1 MREFRT
7 IFDLVK
13 KHRIAFLIGPIFV
26 LVTNSLRVVSP
37 ELVQFAIDF
46 ISDEDEAPSLAG
58 RTVLATADTLG
69 LTYEGAAIVTLTAA
83 MIITAALCQ
92 GVFQFSMR
100 YVMIGASRRVE
111 FDLRQRV
118 FDHLQTLPPSAF
130 ESMRIGDIMTRSTS
144 DIESIRMCVGPAIMY
159 LTNTLTVLPI
169 CLVMMFFKN
178 PALALLSMIP
188 LALLTIA
195 IRLIMPR
202 MYKHS
207 RAVQE
212 QMSAISTHAQ
222 ENFSGVRVVKAFHRE
237 QHEIDGFHELNGEY
251 VRANLRLA
259 WSRGLVN
266 GVINVFAGVGVA
278 LVLWFGGRDIIN
290 GNLTLGQ
297 FIAFNQYQLMLI
309 WPMIAMGWVLSLL
322 QRGVA
327 SMERINEILSIEP
340 AIRDESSGTNEPIR
354 GEIEFRGFSFAYG
367 DTPLLQNIDLSI
379 PAGHTVAIVGRTGS
393 GKSTLV
399 SALPRLLEVPR
410 HRVFVDGREIH
421 EIPLEQLRASIGM
434 VPQDTFLFSDTVR
447 NNIAFGRP
455 DATDAEIREAAKIA
469 GIDETIDELPNGY
482 EQMIGERGV
491 NLSGGQ
497 KQRLAI
503 ARALVKDPAVLILDD
518 CLSAVDT
525 ETEERILSGLRP
537 KMRGRTCIVVAHRV
551 STIKD
556 ADHIVVIDE
565 GTIAEEGS
573 HDELVAANGIYAEI
587 ERRQK
592 LEDELERF
600 G

>member
-1 MREFRT
+1 MREFGT
-7 IFDLVK
+7 ILDLVK
-13 KHRIAFLIGPIFV
+13 RHRVAFLIGPIFV
-26 LVTNSLRVVSP
+26 LLTNGLRIVAP

-46 ISDEDEAPSLAG
+46 IGAEGEEPSLAG
-58 RTVLATADTLG
+58 RAVLGMADTFG
-69 LTYEGAAIVTLTAA
+69 ITHESATIITLTAA
-83 MIITAALCQ
+83 TILVAALCQ
-92 GVFQFSMR
+92 GVFQFFMR

-130 ESMRIGDIMTRSTS
+130 ESMRIGDVMTRSTS

-159 LTNTLTVLPI
+159 LTNTLTILPL
-169 CLVMMFFKN
+169 CLVMMFLKN
-178 PALALLSMIP
+178 PTLALFAMIP
-188 LALLTIA
+188 LALLTLA

-207 RAVQE
+207 REVQE

-237 QHEIDGFHELNGEY
+237 QYEIDGFRKLNGEY

-266 GVINVFAGVGVA
+266 GVINVCAGAGVA
-278 LVLWFGGRDIIN
+278 LVLWLGGRDIVR
-290 GNLTLGQ
+290 GDFTLGK
-297 FIAFNQYQLMLI
+297 FIAFNQYQLMLL

-327 SMERINEILSIEP
+327 SMERINEILAIEP
-340 AIRDESSGTNEPIR
+340 AIRNESSASSEPIR
-354 GEIEFRGFSFAYG
+354 GAIEFRGFSFSYG
-367 DTPLLQNIDLSI
+367 ETPLLQNIDLSI

-399 SALPRLLEVPR
+399 SVLPRLLEVPR
-410 HRVFVDGREIH
+410 HRVFIDGREIH
-421 EIPLEQLRASIGM
+421 DIPLEQLRSSIGM

-455 DATDAEIREAAKIA
+455 DATDDEVREAARIA
-469 GIDETIDELPNGY
+469 GIDDAIDELPNGY

-503 ARALVKDPAVLILDD
+503 ARAIVKDPAILILDD

-525 ETEERILSGLRP
+525 ETEERILAGLRP
-537 KMRGRTCIVVAHRV
+537 KMRGRTCVVVAHRV

-556 ADHIVVIDE
+556 ADRIVVIDE
-565 GTIAEEGS
+565 GTIVEEGS

>member
-340 AIRDESSGTNEPIR
+340 AIRDESSGTSEPIR

>member
-13 KHRIAFLIGPIFV
+13 KHRIAFLVGPIFV

-340 AIRDESSGTNEPIR
+340 AIRDESSGTSEPIR